1 MAAQQAIQ
9 GTIRLHAD
17 DNVVVLTKPFGA
29 GERVVREGAP
39 LTRMVPPGH
48 KIATSDIPP
57 GAPVI
62 KFGQIIGYAS
72 GAIAA
77 GDHVHTHNCL
87 FGAHEQ
93 TYRIGQDFRPT
104 DYVPEDRRPT
114 FMGYRRADGGAGT
127 RNYIALCATVNCSA
141 TVVRHIADHF
151 NRSGALD
158 DYPNIDGVI
167 ALAHGTGCGMAA
179 AGEGYEA
186 LQRVLWGHATHPNVG
201 AAIFIGLGC
210 EVMQIGRMRAMFGSR
225 GEERFHG
232 LTIQETGGTR
242 KTIEAG
248 IEAIKAVLPSVN
260 AVERT
265 PIPASELV
273 IGLQCGG
280 SDGFSG
286 ITANPA
292 LGAAMDLLVQHG
304 GTAILSETPEI
315 YGAEHLLTRR
325 AVSREVGEKLVD
337 RIHWWERYTERLG
350 GEMNNNPS
358 PGNKAGGL
366 TTILEKSLGAVA
378 KAGTS
383 NLSDVV
389 EYAQPVSSRGLVF
402 MDTPGYDPVS
412 ATGQVAGGANIICFT
427 TGRGSVYGCK
437 PSPSL
442 KLATN
447 SLMYGHMSEDMDI
460 NCGEILD
467 GARTVQ
473 QKGEEIFNRIIQIA
487 SGEPTKSE
495 QHGFGEDEF
504 APWILGP
511 TM

>member
-179 AGEGYEA
+179 SGEGYDT

-210 EVMQIGRMRAMFGSR
+210 EVMQVGRMRSISFSPTSCEAAR
-225 GEERFHG
+225 R
-232 LTIQETGGTR
+232 TR
-242 KTIEAG
+242 
-248 IEAIKAVLPSVN
+248 S
-260 AVERT
+260 
-265 PIPASELV
+265 
-273 IGLQCGG
+273 C
-280 SDGFSG
+280 
-286 ITANPA
+286 
-292 LGAAMDLLVQHG
+292 
-304 GTAILSETPEI
+304 
-315 YGAEHLLTRR
+315 
-325 AVSREVGEKLVD
+325 
-337 RIHWWERYTERLG
+337 
-350 GEMNNNPS
+350 
-358 PGNKAGGL
+358 
-366 TTILEKSLGAVA
+366 
-378 KAGTS
+378 
-383 NLSDVV
+383 
-389 EYAQPVSSRGLVF
+389 
-402 MDTPGYDPVS
+402 S
-412 ATGQVAGGANIICFT
+412 A
-427 TGRGSVYGCK
+427 
-437 PSPSL
+437 P
-442 KLATN
+442 
-447 SLMYGHMSEDMDI
+447 
-460 NCGEILD
+460 
-467 GARTVQ
+467 
-473 QKGEEIFNRIIQIA
+473 
-487 SGEPTKSE
+487 
-495 QHGFGEDEF
+495 
-504 APWILGP
+504 
-511 TM
+511 